1 MSYISSNS
9 IKFSAFSFYMYS
21 PTLNIWFLN
30 LVFLW
35 FMYSLCRSSHRCINH
50 LILDSGD
57 SSEVPGT
64 LANDVFKFVLK
75 SNYLP
80 SLKTRLSNV
89 YFSFYFSTYH
99 PFHIFS
105 KQCSTFGSN
114 ILFLKKCWGTGRA
127 LRQRT
132 LCLSIF

>member
-1 MSYISSNS
+1 MGITLKNVLYISSNS
-9 IKFSAFSFYMYS
+9 MKFSAFSFYMYS

-30 LVFLW
+30 LVFLC

-75 SNYLP
+75 SNFSP

-89 YFSFYFSTYH
+89 YFSFYFSIYH
-99 PFHIFS
+99 PFTYFQNNVVHSVPIP
-105 KQCSTFGSN
+105 C
-114 ILFLKKCWGTGRA
+114 FLKSVGV
-127 LRQRT
+127 L
-132 LCLSIF
+132 LEL

>member
-1 MSYISSNS
+1 MKFNHDIIVLHFATKHFSDQILVEENIGITLKNVLHISSNS
-9 IKFSAFSFYMYS
+9 IKFYAFSFYMYS
-21 PTLNIWFLN
+21 PTLNILN
-30 LVFLW
+30 LVFLC

-80 SLKTRLSNV
+80 LKTRLSNV
-89 YFSFYFSTYH
+89 YFFLSILVVITPS
-99 PFHIFS
+99 HIF
-105 KQCSTFGSN
+105 KTM
-114 ILFLKKCWGTGRA
+114 
-127 LRQRT
+127 
-132 LCLSIF
+132 